1 MLFCKYCGRQVP
13 ESEGNVCEMC
23 LEEEFREEEQPAYPL
38 LLAPPKPKKIT
49 KSWTSL
55 VIIST
60 IAGII
65 LFFYLLG
72 RRVFI

>member
-1 MLFCKYCGRQVP
+1 MPFCKYCGRQVP
-13 ESEGNVCEMC
+13 ESEGTICEIC
-23 LEEEFREEEQPAYPL
+23 LEEDSRKEEQSPYPL

-49 KSWTSL
+49 KSLTSL

-60 IAGII
+60 IAGFV

-72 RRVFI
+72 RRIFI